1 MPSPG
6 LNPEGFEIETIPDLV
21 TDQTQQLQ
29 LEFGQS
35 IVKPKTFLTFMVG
48 IVATIAGKIWEQLEV
63 LYDAWNPDKASG
75 VMLEDLSL
83 VTGTFKQFA
92 QPSKATVTFCGD
104 DGFVVT
110 TGTLVA
116 TDSTGSRFQTISDV
130 IITALDAWT
139 ISTAY
144 AKGDRVTNAS
154 RCYQCVTAGVSAGAG
169 GPTTTADDIPDGGA
183 HWIYLGEGEAAVDAI
198 MTSLD
203 KGPIVAVAG
212 DLTDISTPVGGLNT
226 ARNIAD
232 ASLGRLDQTDEELR
246 LQRELEL
253 RGQSKSP
260 ADAVRAALLKLDGV
274 TSVDVFTNLT
284 NVVNIDGMPP
294 HSLEA
299 LVLGGDDQDIW
310 DALWAN
316 VAGGIVTTGTEV
328 GTTLDSQ
335 GTSQPEAFSRPD
347 AKPIF
352 VDLTLI
358 KDPAFYPVNGDDQV
372 AVDVV
377 AFGQLGGSGKDAVP
391 SALGAQAFHVSGVTE
406 VTQVLVYTDVIGVAA
421 AWIATHA
428 YVATVG
434 ARSVVTN
441 DGGRTYI
448 CITAGVSAGAGGPT
462 GVGQDIT
469 DGAAHWAFISAT
481 IAIGTRERATYDIA
495 NVNIHSSDGVP

>member
-35 IVKPKTFLTFMVG
+35 ILKPKTFLTFMVG
-48 IVATIAGKIWEQLEV
+48 IVATIAGKVWEQLEV
-63 LYDAWNPDKASG
+63 LYDAWNPDKANG
-75 VMLEDLSL
+75 VALEDLSL
-83 VTGTFKQFA
+83 VTGTFKKFA
-92 QPSKATVTFCGD
+92 APSKATVTFCGD

-116 TDSTGSRFQTISDV
+116 TSGGPRFQTISNV
-130 IITALDAWT
+130 IVTALDAWT
-139 ISTAY
+139 ISSAY
-144 AKGDRVTNAS
+144 SKGDRVTNAS
-154 RCYQCVTAGVSAGAG
+154 RCYQCITAGVSAGSG
-169 GPTTTADDIPDGGA
+169 GPTTTTDDITDGTA
-183 HWIYLGEGEAAVDAI
+183 HWIYLGEGTAAVDAT
-198 MTSLD
+198 MLSLD
-203 KGPIVAVAG
+203 NGPIVAVAG
-212 DLTDISTPVGGLNT
+212 DLTDIVTPVGGLNS

-232 ASLGRLDQTDEELR
+232 AALGNLDQTDEELR
-246 LQRELEL
+246 LTREAEL

-260 ADAVRAALLKLDGV
+260 ADAVRAALLKLDSV
-274 TSVDVFTNLT
+274 TSVTVFTNLT
-284 NVVNIDGMPP
+284 NVVNVDGMPP

-316 VAGGIVTTGTEV
+316 VAGGITTTGTEV

-372 AVDVV
+372 SVDVV
-377 AFGQLGGSGKDAVP
+377 AFGRLGGTGKDAVP
-391 SALGAQAFHVSGVTE
+391 SALGAQAFQVSGVLE
-406 VTQVLVYTDVIGVAA
+406 VPQVLIYTDVIGVAA

-441 DGGRTYI
+441 DGGRAYI

-469 DGAAHWAFISAT
+469 DGAAHWAFIGAT
-481 IAIGTRERATYDIA
+481 FAIGTRERATYDIA
-495 NVNIHSSDGVP
+495 NVNIHSSDGLP